1 MNPSSSEAEVRSG
14 ANDEAWGREQLAQNP
29 HDRADKPERVRRMF
43 AAIAR
48 SYDLNNRLHS
58 FGRDQAWRRAAV
70 RMAGVREGEEVLD
83 CACGTGDLTL
93 AFARTGAKRIVGTD
107 FTQEMLD
114 IAGDKLPKA
123 RLRDASGRVSF
134 RRADAMDLPFEDGSF
149 DVVSIAFGIRNVAD
163 PKRAIAEFF
172 RVLRPGGRVV
182 ILEFDEPRNPLIRL
196 GNRFYCRSVMPITAT
211 LIARDTSGAYKYLP
225 RSVETFM
232 KRDEMQGALRGAG
245 FGELRAR
252 AMTFGVCVCHV
263 GVKGA

>member
-1 MNPSSSEAEVRSG
+1 MNPSSSQSEAFSD
-14 ANDEAWGREQLAQNP
+14 AQAEAWSRDQLAENP
-29 HDRADKPERVRRMF
+29 HERADKPERVRRMF

-58 FGRDQAWRRAAV
+58 FGRDQAWRKAAV
-70 RMAGVREGEEVLD
+70 RLAGVHQGEEVLD

-93 AFARTGAKRIVGTD
+93 AFAKTGAKRVVGTD

-114 IAGDKLPKA
+114 IAGTK
-123 RLRDASGRVSF
+123 LRDSSGRVGF
-134 RRADAMDLPFEDGSF
+134 QQADAMNLPFEDASF

-182 ILEFDEPRNPLIRL
+182 ILEFDEPRNPLVRF
-196 GNRFYCRSVMPITAT
+196 GNDLYTKHVMPMTAT
-211 LIARDTSGAYKYLP
+211 LIARDRSGAYKYLP

-232 KRDEMQGALRGAG
+232 KREAMQSALREAG
-245 FGELRAR
+245 FTDLVAKP
-252 AMTFGVCVCHV
+252 MTFGVCVCHV
-263 GVKGA
+263 GKKKAHAP